1 MPKSLLE
8 TCKDRFLVAGLDVN
22 HPVGPQPDL
31 RDRWCKEIRSGH
43 APEHLSACSS
53 SDSSREQRRCRAI
66 DRSIA
71 ASGHLMQAS
80 NSQSSSRQNPVDFS
94 DSERQNRTPARG

>member
-1 MPKSLLE
+1 MSKSLLE
-8 TCKDRFLVAGLDVN
+8 TGKDRFLVAGLDIN
-22 HPVGPQPDL
+22 HPVGWQAGL
-31 RDRWCKEIRSGH
+31 RNRWRKEIRLGH
-43 APEHLSACSS
+43 TPEYLSACSS
-53 SDSSREQRRCRAI
+53 SDSSREQRCGGTV

-94 DSERQNRTPARG
+94 DSERQNRAPTRG